1 MTETAGLSE
10 VEVEPQFDV
19 FIRVPPHEQVDLL
32 AGRLRSVLGM
42 DELKV
47 QSIVNRLRSMPV
59 IQIGAKVSK
68 GAADKAA
75 SDFKRV
81 GFNVELQ
88 PVLALQIKAQVGKR
102 PYECPSCEA
111 ETVLTA
117 QRQCSQCGVY
127 VDKLT
132 EEFLLHKKISKE
144 ERRRA
149 ETLAAKDVEARARN
163 AKNRAEALLRD
174 KIRKELEEELGI
186 KKVKISIFSGRA
198 GLVRAGGVLLLIG
211 GAFAGGM
218 GASSLLYR
226 SGRGSEPQL
235 AHGISQVDDIEKL
248 LMTSPSINKKLDEPS
263 SAKADELGEPAVD
276 MTSDESL
283 INIAEQGRGKG
294 EGLTVAQAVAAS
306 QKLAKP
312 LVSRAEQTKVQQQE
326 NPENR
331 SAVRNATVHAEIP
344 VKLKPMLQAVL
355 ARILAELGHVQRA
368 HEVIKTA
375 YKAPMA
381 VRGVDGTIQ
390 LKLADI
396 EVEAFS
402 LLGASESRVKS
413 QLDVIVK
420 NVAELPSPYWRALA
434 LARLGSILGSS
445 PRPLV
450 ANALPY
456 FQQANETAKQIAP
469 IEQRDAAMGDLI
481 VSMARLQLESATQ
494 YASKGLW
501 SHARERVNESEAIH
515 KQFVNGRTQSRLAA
529 VEYQS
534 QYLLGSHEHATEI
547 LQNAMI
553 NTEKLGLIE
562 KLQALRVWAVVLH
575 VSDSAAFQK
584 LLILTQAQVEALQAG
599 PEKMQVI
606 GELALIH
613 ADAGKSDIFETLR
626 SRAALITGVPP
637 EAAVEINARLGVMGI
652 LALAR
657 NASKRGNFAA
667 VEGYVRVVAKQL
679 MN

>member
-32 AGRLRSVLGM
+32 TGRLRSVLGM

-75 SDFKRV
+75 TNFRRV

-88 PVLALQIKAQVGKR
+88 PILALQIKAQAGKG
-102 PYECPSCEA
+102 PYVCPSCEA

-117 QRQCSQCGVY
+117 QRQCSKCGVY

-132 EEFLLHKKISKE
+132 EEFLLHKKIAKE

-149 ETLAAKDVEARARN
+149 EILAAKGVEAQARS

-186 KKVKISIFSGRA
+186 EKVKTRIFSGRA
-198 GLVRAGGVLLLIG
+198 GLVRAGGILLLIG
-211 GAFAGGM
+211 GAFVGGM
-218 GASSLLYR
+218 GASSLLDR

-235 AHGISQVDDIEKL
+235 AHGISQADGIEKL
-248 LMTSPSINKKLDEPS
+248 LVASPSMNKKLDELS
-263 SAKADELGEPAVD
+263 SAKADELGEPVVD
-276 MTSDESL
+276 MTSDEL
-283 INIAEQGRGKG
+283 LMNVAEQGGGKNK
-294 EGLTVAQAVAAS
+294 GLTVAQAVAAS
-306 QKLAKP
+306 QKLANP
-312 LVSRAEQTKVQQQE
+312 LVNRAEKSKVQQE

-331 SAVRNATVHAEIP
+331 SAPVNATVHAHIP
-344 VKLKPMLQAVL
+344 VKLKPILQAEL

-368 HEVIKTA
+368 HEVLKTA
-375 YKAPMA
+375 YKVPLAE
-381 VRGVDGTIQ
+381 RGIDGTIQ

-402 LLGASESRVKS
+402 LLGASEGRVKS
-413 QLDVIVK
+413 QLDVIGK
-420 NVAELPSPYWRALA
+420 SLAELPSPYWRALV
-434 LARLGSILGSS
+434 LARLGEIVGSS
-445 PRPLV
+445 PRSSV
-450 ANALPY
+450 ANAVPY
-456 FQQANETAKQIAP
+456 FQQANEAAKQITP
-469 IEQRDAAMGDLI
+469 IEQQDVAIGNLV
-481 VSMARLQLESATQ
+481 VSMARLQLESATR

-501 SHARERVNESEAIH
+501 SHARERVTEIEAIH
-515 KQFVNGRTQSRLAA
+515 KQFVNSRNQSRLAA

-534 QYLLGSHEHATEI
+534 QYLLGSHKRAKEI
-547 LQNAMI
+547 LQSAMST
-553 NTEKLGLIE
+553 TEKLGLAE
-562 KLQALRVWAVVLH
+562 KLQALRVWASVLN
-575 VSDSAAFQK
+575 VFDSVAFQK
-584 LLILTQAQVEALQAG
+584 LLTLTQAQVEALQAG
-599 PEKMQVI
+599 SEKMQAI
-606 GELALIH
+606 GELALVH
-613 ADAGKSDIFETLR
+613 ADAGKSEIFETLR
-626 SRAALITGVPP
+626 SRVALIAGVPP
-637 EAAVEINARLGVMGI
+637 EPAAEMDARLGVIGM

-657 NASKRGNFAA
+657 NASERGNFAT
-667 VEGYVRVVAKQL
+667 VEGYLRVVAEHL
-679 MN
+679 MY